1 MSPIVDIQRRF
12 RELGR
17 IRLGIKQDTGRV
29 YAKGPRKGQPIERP
43 VKLPRFRL
51 TSPWGHL
58 IEQAATVFGGEARQW
73 LNDGAVEFEVITEL
87 VDDHDVAYLPV
98 VIPPGEVF
106 DQWYELW
113 AGGGLVRRCDGE
125 RQVLVDRPCSCPK
138 DPLER
143 QAAAADGKACKPT
156 TRLRL
161 MLPDVADIGI
171 WRLETHGFH
180 AAAELGGAAGLV
192 EAATR
197 QGAMIPAEL
206 RLQAR
211 EGSRRPGETRKKF
224 FVPAIAFRGTLGP
237 VLDALGILEAG
248 SEMPVLLGVERRPAL
263 NAGGAAEL
271 PPAGTVFDPRPTEA
285 ASFPGPPPEP
295 APAGPDVV
303 DVIDVEEV
311 PDVVEAFEPPTEAE
325 RAPAPPEDGVPEP
338 EPLEPPPAAEP
349 ERVYT
354 GPQIIAMKLQDLGVV
369 DRGGR
374 LRLVGSIIGRT
385 IQSSKDL
392 TTKEIRTV
400 LDRLNVEG
408 YRPDPELVT
417 TPPAAPAT
425 GEGPDAGQRPVRRR
439 RAAPPGEEP
448 FEDAPRTTPPPPAP
462 PPAPPSRPRPDQWT
476 GDDWRAYLADRG
488 VKAMELLK
496 EAAKLAREQ
505 DQRAP
510 GTLDDVAGSG
520 IADLLVGFV
529 EDLALERSGA

>member
-17 IRLGIKQDTGRV
+17 IRLGTKQATGKT
-29 YAKGPRKGQPIERP
+29 YKSGPRQGQPIERP

-58 IEQAATVFGGEARQW
+58 IEQAASVFGGEARQW

-125 RQVLVDRPCSCPK
+125 RQVLVDRPCSCPT

-263 NAGGAAEL
+263 NAGGVAEL

-285 ASFPGPPPEP
+285 ASFPGPPPAP
-295 APAGPDVV
+295 APSGPDVV
-303 DVIDVEEV
+303 DVMDVEEV
-311 PDVVEAFEPPTEAE
+311 PDVVEAFEPPAEAD
-325 RAPAPPEDGVPEP
+325 RAPAPPDDAVPEP
-338 EPLEPPPAAEP
+338 QPLDTPPPP
-349 ERVYT
+349 EEEQRTYS
-354 GPQIIAMKLQDLGVV
+354 GPQVIAIRLGELGVT
-369 DRGGR
+369 DRAAR
-374 LRLVGSIIGRT
+374 LRVVSSIIGRP
-385 IQSSKDL
+385 IASSKDL
-392 TTKEIRTV
+392 TAREIRVT
-400 LDRLNVEG
+400 LDRLNEPG
-408 YRPDPELVT
+408 YAPDPELVSS
-417 TPPAAPAT
+417 PAT
-425 GEGPDAGQRPVRRR
+425 TDGLTSGAPGERPVRRR
-439 RAAPPGEEP
+439 RVTEA
-448 FEDAPRTTPPPPAP
+448 TPDKPEVPIPPPAADP
-462 PPAPPSRPRPDQWT
+462 PPATAARPRPDQWN
-476 GDDWRAYLADRG
+476 GDHWRAFLAERG
-488 VKAMELLK
+488 VKATELLK

-505 DQRAP
+505 EQRPP
-510 GTLDDVAGSG
+510 GTLDDIAGAG
-520 IADLLVGFV
+520 LADLLVGYV
-529 EDLALERSGA
+529 EDLALERSGT